1 MSDLVGGAAVSSL
14 KEQLAKLGM
23 INENDKGEQSN
34 APRSWTATP
43 THRSKNS
50 SSRRPAEGKAKSSS
64 RSTHTNQ
71 RKTRRAP
78 REEPLPYR
86 SDLSDSERA
95 SEIQALL
102 KRVRLPMP
110 THGTQRYY
118 FELRDGTIDYIDT
131 EQESYENLSRGQV
144 VMTSDQQ
151 GRLLCI
157 PRQALRELKSLD
169 PNWIPS
175 NKR

>member
-1 MSDLVGGAAVSSL
+1 MSSL

-23 INENDKGEQSN
+23 IDKNDKDEQSN
-34 APRSWTATP
+34 APRSWTSTP

-50 SSRRPAEGKAKSSS
+50 SSK
-64 RSTHTNQ
+64 RSTDSSKVKSTPRSAQTTH

-86 SDLSDSERA
+86 SELSDSERA
-95 SEIQALL
+95 DEIKALF

-118 FELRDGTIDYIDT
+118 FELRDGTIEYIDT
-131 EQESYENLSRGQV
+131 EQESYDTLSRGQI
-144 VMTSDQQ
+144 VMTSDAQ

-175 NKR
+175 HKR